1 MAPLKHS
8 VSHSRVRRSG
18 PEVPQLE
25 AEVGSLGNYCSLCH
39 SSGCSPS
46 PCLPGK
52 EVCTLPS
59 APSLSWWGGMTPC
72 SCLGLTGN
80 AGVEQ
85 MPVSCCTCVNTWN
98 AGGWCWGIFS
108 VLGAREGSL
117 SAVIALGAGDAL
129 ANSRAQGVGE
139 AVPVFCTHQWMYL
152 ASIPGAGLGF

>member
-1 MAPLKHS
+1 
-8 VSHSRVRRSG
+8 
-18 PEVPQLE
+18 
-25 AEVGSLGNYCSLCH
+25 
-39 SSGCSPS
+39 
-46 PCLPGK
+46 
-52 EVCTLPS
+52 
-59 APSLSWWGGMTPC
+59 MTPC
-72 SCLGLTGN
+72 SCLGLPGN